1 MTNTYFTFC
10 RSVSTSCWDQSV
22 FDQRGSV
29 SATKIGRDVGA
40 RIGLGRDERGGQRR
54 LSERGAGREDG
65 YAAKREFHCL
75 APEKLDPTRAIGDPP
90 ARSPVMLSRGGQ
102 R

>member
-1 MTNTYFTFC
+1 
-10 RSVSTSCWDQSV
+10 
-22 FDQRGSV
+22 
-29 SATKIGRDVGA
+29 
-40 RIGLGRDERGGQRR
+40 
-54 LSERGAGREDG
+54 
-65 YAAKREFHCL
+65 L